1 MMTDDALC
9 GIRVADFSRVLA
21 GPYATMM
28 LADLGADVIKIE
40 SPDGDDTR
48 HWLPPV
54 DAAGRS
60 TYFSAVNRNK
70 RSMVCDLRSPDGYA
84 KARDLALEADVLI
97 ENFRPG
103 VMERLGFD
111 YAELSQ
117 GNPGLIWCSIT
128 GFGREEGA
136 ALAGYDLLVQALGGL
151 MSITGAPD
159 TGPMKV
165 GVALVDILTGQNAL
179 AGILAALHVR
189 GRTGAGQRVDV
200 NLLSSLLSGLVNQAS
215 STLATGES
223 PRRMGNEHPSI
234 APYGVYRASD
244 RELVIAVGNDRQFTA
259 LATTLGASYLASD
272 PRYDSN
278 ELRVRNRADLRTA
291 LEAILGERSAQSWA
305 GLLSAAGVPA
315 GPVNSIAE
323 AFDLALDLGLPGAV
337 DIVDDVTGVISR
349 QVANP
354 IALSSTPARYRRVP
368 SALGQH
374 SDAQWVPRPENPSR
388 PRRKE

>member
-1 MMTDDALC
+1 MMMDDALH

-21 GPYATMM
+21 GPYASMM

-40 SPDGDDTR
+40 SPNGDDTR
-48 HWLPPV
+48 HWMPPV
-54 DAAGRS
+54 DSFGRS

-84 KARDLALEADVLI
+84 AARALALEADVII

-128 GFGREEGA
+128 GFGREKGA

-179 AGILAALHVR
+179 SGILAALHVR
-189 GRTGAGQRVDV
+189 ARSGAGQRVDV
-200 NLLSSLLSGLVNQAS
+200 NLLSSLLSGLANQAS

-244 RELVIAVGNDRQFTA
+244 RELVIAVGNDHQFAA
-259 LATTLGASYLASD
+259 LAAELGTPELATDS
-272 PRYDSN
+272 RYRSN
-278 ELRVRNRADLRTA
+278 ELRVRNRAELRIG
-291 LEAILGERSAQSWA
+291 LEELLAQRSARSWTGA
-305 GLLSAAGVPA
+305 LTAAGVPA

-323 AFDLALDLGLPGAV
+323 AFDLARDLGLPGAI
-337 DIVDDVTGVISR
+337 DIVDEATGVVSR

-368 SALGQH
+368 PALGQH
-374 SDAQWVPRPENPSR
+374 PNAQWIPRPQ
-388 PRRKE
+388 